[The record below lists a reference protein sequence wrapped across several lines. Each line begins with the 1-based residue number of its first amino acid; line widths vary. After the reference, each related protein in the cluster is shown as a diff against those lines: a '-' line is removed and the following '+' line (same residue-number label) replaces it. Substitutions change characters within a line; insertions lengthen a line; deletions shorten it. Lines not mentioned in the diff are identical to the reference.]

1 MTTENQPQQ
10 EPCPNCTKAGL
21 PILPL
26 RYAVARNDAAVK
38 EKAPSLAAPFETPDI
53 ALPDVSAR
61 YSLRTLRSGYLYVFN
76 EVRGK
81 WNAYEVDRFGTLHE
95 FDYHDPSPPPSND
108 DDIRAVCSRHGTPEL

>member
-1 MTTENQPQQ
+1 MISGASQARRDPYKGLTSMKTTNQPQQ

-26 RYAVARNDAAVK
+26 RYAVARNDVAVK
-38 EKAPSLAAPFETPDI
+38 EKAPALAAPFESPGI
-53 ALPDVSAR
+53 ALPEDSAC
-61 YSLRTLRSGYLYVFN
+61 YTLRTLRTGYLYVFN

-95 FDYHDPSPPPSND
+95 
-108 DDIRAVCSRHGTPEL
+108 